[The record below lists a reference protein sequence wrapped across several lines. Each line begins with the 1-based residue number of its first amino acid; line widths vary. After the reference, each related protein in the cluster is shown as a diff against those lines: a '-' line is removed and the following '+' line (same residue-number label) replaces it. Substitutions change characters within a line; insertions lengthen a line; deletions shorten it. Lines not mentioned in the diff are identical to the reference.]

1 MRNYNNPEMKIASF
15 DKEAGAVTAST
26 STLNNIIEEWV
37 GEKSGRQSANVDY
50 EQMPSVDF
58 SF

>member
-15 DKEAGAVTAST
+15 DKEAVAVTAST
-26 STLNNIIEEWV
+26 STFNNIIEEWV

>member
-15 DKEAGAVTAST
+15 DKEAVAVTAST
-26 STLNNIIEEWV
+26 STFNNIIEEWV

-50 EQMPSVDF
+50 EQMPSV
-58 SF
+58 SFGF